1 MATLIR
7 GVRQCQTQFA
17 HPHFRSS
24 FVAQPGL
31 LPKNIQSIERAAA
44 ILRLLS
50 GRTRRLGVVDL
61 AGELGLPKGTVHGLL
76 RTLQHVGFVEQDE
89 ETGKYQLGA
98 ALLHMGSS
106 YLDGNELRTRA
117 LNWSDSLAA
126 RTHESV
132 RIGTLHE
139 GQVLI
144 VHHVFR
150 PDDSL
155 QTLDVG
161 ALLPA
166 HASALGKILLAD
178 HPYVA
183 GELARNGLESVHPGH
198 HHRRRVAGAR
208 ARARAPARLGGGHRR
223 ARQRRGVLRGAHPRP
238 ARGDRGGDGR
248 LGAARPAAGGAP
260 AARRRGGLRPRGR
273 SRSFPRTG
281 SDPLVDRAWR

>member
-1 MATLIR
+1 VPR
-7 GVRQCQTQFA
+7 
-17 HPHFRSS
+17 
-24 FVAQPGL
+24 
-31 LPKNIQSIERAAA
+31 NIQSIERAAA

-50 GRTRRLGVVDL
+50 GPTRRLGVVDI
-61 AGELGLPKGTVHGLL
+61 AGELALPKGTVHGLL
-76 RTLQHVGFVEQDE
+76 RTLQHVGFVEQDADS
-89 ETGKYQLGA
+89 GKYQLGA

-117 LNWSDSLAA
+117 LNWSDSLAS

-161 ALLPA
+161 SLLPA
-166 HASALGKILLAD
+166 HATALGKVLLAH

-183 GELARNGLESVHPGH
+183 TELIKAGTPAITEATISDPERLERELARVRERGWAAEIGELNPGQVACAAPIMDRRGLCV
-198 HHRRRVAGAR
+198 GAMGIVG
-208 ARARAPARLGGGHRR
+208 PPERLLA
-223 ARQRRGVLRGAHPRP
+223 ARQP
-238 ARGDRGGDGR
+238 RGDLVAYVREAAR
-248 LGAARPAAGGAP
+248 SVSRELGAIP
-260 AARRRGGLRPRGR
+260 
-273 SRSFPRTG
+273 
-281 SDPLVDRAWR
+281 W

>member
-1 MATLIR
+1 
-7 GVRQCQTQFA
+7 
-17 HPHFRSS
+17 
-24 FVAQPGL
+24 
-31 LPKNIQSIERAAA
+31 LPRNIQSIERAAA

-139 GQVLI
+139 GRVLI

-150 PDDSL
+150 PDDSM

-166 HASALGKILLAD
+166 HASALGKVLLAD

-183 GELARNGLESVHPGH
+183 GELARNGLEAFTPATITEADALE
-198 HHRRRVAGAR
+198 RELERVRKRGWAADIGELVNGEVSCA
-208 ARARAPARLGGGHRR
+208 APIID
-223 ARQRRGVLRGAHPRP
+223 RRGVTVGAMGVSGPPDRLLAARQP
-238 ARGDRGGDGR
+238 RGDLVAFVREAAR
-248 LGAARPAAGGAP
+248 AVSRELGAIP
-260 AARRRGGLRPRGR
+260 
-273 SRSFPRTG
+273 
-281 SDPLVDRAWR
+281 W